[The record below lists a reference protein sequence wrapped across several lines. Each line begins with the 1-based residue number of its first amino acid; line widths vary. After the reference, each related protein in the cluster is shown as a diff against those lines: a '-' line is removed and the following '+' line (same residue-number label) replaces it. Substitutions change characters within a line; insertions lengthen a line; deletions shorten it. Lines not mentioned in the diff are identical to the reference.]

1 MHIQLLAI
9 IMREIL
15 LLFIFTS
22 LFISCKKENE
32 KSDFIGN
39 WSSISDE
46 NFDVDIDIEF
56 FKDSMVID
64 NSLTY
69 GTNSNK
75 WKIIEDKIEQTLLRG
90 NSDLNYKNTNYF
102 KFNSTKDT
110 LFIKNERDSI
120 PYFKFVKIN
129 NGFEYFENKIGLEIK
144 LKKGNEK
151 LISAGNNDFNFNIYI
166 SLKNNKLIAK
176 TDYSKNLNKLPYE
189 LFNFIS
195 SVSDKNEVLIKYAL
209 FIDKNISNQK
219 IDSIKSTIN
228 KEIINKVFIVK
239 DYKDNEWNEPISW
252 LGIYEN

>member
-1 MHIQLLAI
+1 
-9 IMREIL
+9 
-15 LLFIFTS
+15 
-22 LFISCKKENE
+22 
-32 KSDFIGN
+32 
-39 WSSISDE
+39 
-46 NFDVDIDIEF
+46 
-56 FKDSMVID
+56 MVID

-189 LFNFIS
+189 LINFIS